1 MRSSELWTQGA
12 GIPHPLGL
20 LVFGGTC
27 PAVKCAECWGDE
39 RVVEMDGGDGCTT
52 M

>member
-1 MRSSELWTQGA
+1 MRSWDSTSTKQGS
-12 GIPHPLGL
+12 
-20 LVFGGTC
+20 LVFGGSG
-27 PAVKCAECWGDE
+27 PGVKCAECWGDG

>member
-1 MRSSELWTQGA
+1 MRIWDSMSSKQGS
-12 GIPHPLGL
+12 

-27 PAVKCAECWGDE
+27 PAVKCAECWGDG

>member
-1 MRSSELWTQGA
+1 MRSWDSMSSKQRS
-12 GIPHPLGL
+12 

-27 PAVKCAECWGDE
+27 PGVKRAQCWGDE
-39 RVVEMDGGDGCTT
+39 RVVEMDGGDACTT

>member
-1 MRSSELWTQGA
+1 MLQGQGQVHTPES
-12 GIPHPLGL
+12 GIS
-20 LVFGGTC
+20 FGGTC
-27 PAVKCAECWGDE
+27 PGVKRAECWDDE